1 MKNYIQKYICKS
13 VALFV
18 GTSLMLTGCSESFLD
33 PDPQTMFE
41 PETVFST
48 ENGIKSV
55 LAICDRQLKRNYV
68 SEDSREMIALPT
80 EYTFSDLMES
90 TRTMDELPTVPINI
104 MSASRTI
111 MDRSMPVSGRPKRAP
126 DKATGKIIMTMTGM
140 IKDSNWAA
148 RIK

>member
-13 VALFV
+13 ATLFV
-18 GTSLMLTGCSESFLD
+18 GASLMLTGCSESFLD

-68 SEDSREMIALPT
+68 SEDSRYNPQIEMFARFKMKSSFHKT
-80 EYTFSDLMES
+80 
-90 TRTMDELPTVPINI
+90 
-104 MSASRTI
+104 
-111 MDRSMPVSGRPKRAP
+111 KR
-126 DKATGKIIMTMTGM
+126 II
-140 IKDSNWAA
+140 
-148 RIK
+148 

>member
-13 VALFV
+13 VTLLV

-80 EYTFSDLMES
+80 EYTFSEIG
-90 TRTMDELPTVPINI
+90 R
-104 MSASRTI
+104 ASCRE
-111 MDRSMPVSGRPKRAP
+111 RV
-126 DKATGKIIMTMTGM
+126 
-140 IKDSNWAA
+140 
-148 RIK
+148 

>member
-68 SEDSREMIALPT
+68 SEDSR
-80 EYTFSDLMES
+80 DDS
-90 TRTMDELPTVPINI
+90 TAHRIYFFRFDGTVC
-104 MSASRTI
+104 
-111 MDRSMPVSGRPKRAP
+111 D
-126 DKATGKIIMTMTGM
+126 
-140 IKDSNWAA
+140 
-148 RIK
+148 